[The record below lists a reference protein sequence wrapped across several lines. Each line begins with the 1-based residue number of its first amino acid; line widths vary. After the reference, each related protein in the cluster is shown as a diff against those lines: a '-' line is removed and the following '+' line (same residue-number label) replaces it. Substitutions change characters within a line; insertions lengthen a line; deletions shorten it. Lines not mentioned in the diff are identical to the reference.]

1 MRKRKY
7 KKEEQWKDRMNDR
20 QIETQGDKKIDQQEE
35 KTKRC
40 KDKQIHR
47 K

>member
-20 QIETQGDKKIDQQEE
+20 QIETQEDKKIDQQEE